1 MATGRI
7 PPSLSIYSGED
18 YNVISFEELL
28 MSAMLAQAGVVNTTK
43 HTMDQL
49 DDYCERKCNAI
60 DCNSVVYI
68 PKKLTTTTS
77 GNKPVLAV
85 VAPQHP
91 IIRATSQPAVTL
103 VQCLTDIAS
112 SVGFWLGI
120 SAFGL
125 FESLKKFIRLLL
137 GSSSKKKDTRDKKP
151 KAKSVSNNLLL
162 ALSTSVEK
170 KKRYN
175 RMSPKTTS
183 PTPSVTS
190 SIQRVHYRDRHQAL
204 LGTSPAYEYP
214 FQKKPLLYT
223 MY

>member
-1 MATGRI
+1 
-7 PPSLSIYSGED
+7 
-18 YNVISFEELL
+18 
-28 MSAMLAQAGVVNTTK
+28 MSAMLAQAGIANTTK
-43 HTMDQL
+43 HTMDKL

-60 DCNSVVYI
+60 DCHSIVYI

-77 GNKPVLAV
+77 GTKPVLAV

-112 SVGFWLGI
+112 SIGFWLGI

-125 FESLKKFIRLLL
+125 FDSFKNFIRLLL
-137 GSSSKKKDTRDKKP
+137 GSSSKKKDTRDNKP
-151 KAKSVSNNLLL
+151 IAKPESNKLLL
-162 ALSTSVEK
+162 ALSTPDEK
-170 KKRYN
+170 KKRCN
-175 RMSPKTTS
+175 RMFSKTPS

-214 FQKKPLLYT
+214 FHKKPLLYT